1 MVATVMYNV
10 VHIPK
15 EVGFSI
21 IRLSQKQK
29 HVISPIKTGMLNRGA
44 EDRIQTSKR
53 QGDMNHQVQ
62 LKKKAPIKNTE
73 TSLIY

>member
-53 QGDMNHQVQ
+53 
-62 LKKKAPIKNTE
+62 
-73 TSLIY
+73 